1 VLILRQDQRYTPC
14 FRDAG
19 TRTGGVWCKP
29 PEDAWPRSKPIIT
42 HRGCHA
48 IRRAGIRGS
57 GVIVGFVNFLLR
69 KRAPALPS
77 CIGVNAARFLTLPTA
92 RRIVAPMSGG
102 SNYLDPNRP
111 GAVRLSVRDARA
123 LGEAALARIGYGE
136 NDACIITDQ
145 LIDNSL
151 CGYRFAGL
159 PRILAIA
166 REAKTKNTRTP
177 IAVVH
182 ETPVSALVDGG
193 NNVGYVAVYRGAEIA
208 IAKAKQSGVAAVG
221 IFNSYFSGRNAY
233 YLERIVN
240 AGFVGLHTASGSPHI
255 VPPGATR
262 PALGTN
268 PIAFGFP
275 SAGGPVIF
283 DIGTASLM
291 WGEVLLAAET
301 GEELPRG
308 LAFDADGN
316 PTVDGRAAARGGVA
330 AFGGHKGYGL
340 AFAIQALGL
349 LAGAAIPRGQVQD
362 YGFLFLV
369 VDPGVLLPENPFAA
383 QMAQLVKAIQATPRQ
398 PGVEEIRIPSQHA
411 FRERERRRAEGIL
424 VDEAVI
430 AAIEAL

>member
-1 VLILRQDQRYTPC
+1 
-14 FRDAG
+14 
-19 TRTGGVWCKP
+19 
-29 PEDAWPRSKPIIT
+29 
-42 HRGCHA
+42 
-48 IRRAGIRGS
+48 
-57 GVIVGFVNFLLR
+57 
-69 KRAPALPS
+69 
-77 CIGVNAARFLTLPTA
+77 
-92 RRIVAPMSGG
+92 MSDG

-111 GAVRLSVRDARA
+111 DAVRLSVSEARS
-123 LGEAALARIGYGE
+123 LGTGALAAIGFGE
-136 NDACIITDQ
+136 EDAGIVTDQ

-166 REAKTKNTRTP
+166 REARTKNARVP
-177 IAVVH
+177 VAIVH

-208 IAKAKQSGVAAVG
+208 IAKAKQSGIAAVG
-221 IFNSYFSGRNAY
+221 VYNSYFSGRNAY
-233 YLERIVN
+233 YLERIVK
-240 AGFVGLHTASGSPHI
+240 AGLVGMHSASGSPHI

-275 SAGGPVIF
+275 SADGPVIF

-301 GEELPRG
+301 GEALPPG
-308 LAFDADGN
+308 VAVDAEGN
-316 PTVDGRAAARGGVA
+316 PTVDGRAAATGGVS

-369 VDPGVLLPENPFAA
+369 VDPGAMLPGNPFAM
-383 QMAQLVKAIQATPRQ
+383 QMAELVKAIQATPRR
-398 PGVEEIRIPSQHA
+398 PGVEEIRIPSQRA

-424 VDEAVI
+424 VDRAVV
-430 AAIEAL
+430 AALRAL